1 MSDLAR
7 LVRSS
12 RKLAT
17 LCLGAALAF
26 PIAGGALAADV
37 KIKDGAVW
45 KGDVGAK
52 VRVTFIDA
60 NGKDA
65 TVTGEITKIDASLA
79 TIRVK
84 LDGDAAAAGKK
95 PTEKLLFWRDIRK
108 LESIGAAAGAA
119 PATPGKSDT
128 KSEGK
133 SDGKSDTTASAT
145 RTNTTS
151 GAGAA
156 GGTAATL
163 TAPDGKRMIFVMP
176 WEGTVGIGAR
186 HEELEAIG
194 KEADKYGPGQIIIIQ
209 VNSPGGL
216 VTEGDKIHETM
227 GKLSERHRVIAW
239 IREAISAAAFTSL
252 HCHEIYFMKV
262 GTLGA
267 ITMFSGTVSIKGAEL
282 QAWLKMVG
290 DVCAE
295 HNRNRWIGEA
305 MVNSEPLLS
314 YDRDETT
321 GKVTWYNTLQG
332 KYKLSDEKQN
342 LTFNA
347 ETAVHSKFS
356 QGIADT
362 VDDLLATLQIPK
374 DSVVISDVGYKI
386 HKDWQRT
393 LEQCKEAKSKLMNDF
408 QNPGGSTREAQI
420 GNQINALKEI
430 IKWYKKCYPGM
441 VYEAPNM
448 PPDVKMLEEELD
460 RLKKELANSKNRGG

>member
-65 TVTGEITKIDASLA
+65 TATGEITKIDASLA

-108 LESIGAAAGAA
+108 IESLGAAPAGSTPASK

-128 KSEGK
+128 KSD
-133 SDGKSDTTASAT
+133 SAAPAT
-145 RTNTTS
+145 RTNTTP
-151 GAGAA
+151 GAA
-156 GGTAATL
+156 GSPAATL

-186 HEELEAIG
+186 HDELEAIG

-209 VNSPGGL
+209 VDSPGGL

-227 GKLSERHRVIAW
+227 AKLTERHRVIAW

-290 DVCAE
+290 DVCEE

-314 YDRDETT
+314 YDRDENT

-332 KYKLSDEKQN
+332 KYKLSDEKEN

-347 ETAVHSKFS
+347 EKAVHSKFS

-362 VDDLLATLQIPK
+362 IDDLLVTLQIPK
-374 DSVVISDVGYKI
+374 DSVVVSDVGYKI
-386 HKDWQRT
+386 HKDWQRN

-408 QNPGGSTREAQI
+408 QNPGGTTPEAQI
-420 GNQINALKEI
+420 GNQISALKEM

-448 PPDVKMLEEELD
+448 PPDVKVLEEQLD
-460 RLKKELANSKNRGG
+460 VLKKQLASQKNRGG